1 MRDIPALSLTWRDGL
16 FAHWPVEAD
25 RVRPLVPDELDVDT
39 RKGSA
44 WVSALP
50 SVAAGVR
57 PASFPASAGLTF
69 PQVNLRTYVRYETE
83 PGVYFLSLDTTT
95 ELGVRLARSA
105 YGLPYYHAD
114 VEFERSERPTDARSA
129 EEGGED
135 GTTFDCHFASERDDD
150 AADAPARFSATY
162 RPAGDPF
169 RAPPGSLEAFLA
181 ERYRLYVV
189 RDGTVWCARVDRD
202 PWRLREAEA
211 TVYADSLWQ
220 AAGLPAPAD
229 EPLLRYSS
237 GAAFEIRTP
246 FRP

>member
-1 MRDIPALSLTWRDGL
+1 MS
-16 FAHWPVEAD
+16 
-25 RVRPLVPDELDVDT
+25 DELDVDT

-50 SVAAGVR
+50 SVTADVR

-69 PQVNLRTYVRYETE
+69 PQVNLRTYVRHETE
-83 PGVYFLSLDTTT
+83 PGVYFLSLDMTT

-114 VEFERSERPTDARSA
+114 VEFERSERPSDARSA
-129 EEGGED
+129 GEAGESASQD
-135 GTTFDCHFASERDDD
+135 AESETVPECHFASERDDD

-162 RPAGDPF
+162 RPVGDPF
-169 RAPPGSLEAFLA
+169 RAPSGSLEAFLA

-189 RDGTVWCARVDRD
+189 RDGTVWCARVDHD

-211 TVYADSLWQ
+211 TVYADSLWE